1 MTTFSSILRLV
12 AAPTLLLVTTI
23 LAPAVQGQTEVASKA
38 REAPS
43 ATVVV
48 LPVAL
53 YNAQANVQ
61 EASDTSQA
69 ELSSQVLTAKLR
81 ELLGDQLIA
90 GARVASAANSPA
102 ARSAAAQQSCSVI
115 VSCVRQAAKALGA
128 PWVVM
133 AKVSKTSNLIWLFTG
148 QLIHVP
154 TGEIILD
161 DSTELKG
168 ETAAMVRA
176 GSRIF
181 AERVARTVRHGGAV
195 TNFPNTP

>member
-1 MTTFSSILRLV
+1 MTRYSLQTHTRAISAALILL
-12 AAPTLLLVTTI
+12 ATTIGYHHASAQTAAHALEAPTALV
-23 LAPAVQGQTEVASKA
+23 VA
-38 REAPS
+38 
-43 ATVVV
+43 

-61 EASDTSQA
+61 EASDSSQA
-69 ELSSQVLTAKLR
+69 ALSTQILTGKLQ
-81 ELLGDQLIA
+81 ELLGQQLIA
-90 GARVASAANSPA
+90 GERVASAAVSPGA
-102 ARSAAAQQSCSVI
+102 SATAGGPPCNVVVACARQVG
-115 VSCVRQAAKALGA
+115 KALGA
-128 PWVVM
+128 SWVVM

-168 ETAAMVRA
+168 ETQAMVRA

-181 AERVARTVRHGGAV
+181 AERVARTVRRGGMA
-195 TNFPNTP
+195 TNFP

>member
-1 MTTFSSILRLV
+1 MSGPSRFTTPIGLMLRLLPLV
-12 AAPTLLLVTTI
+12 PAAVHAQTDEGRLL
-23 LAPAVQGQTEVASKA
+23 PKEPSSAS
-38 REAPS
+38 
-43 ATVVV
+43 VVV

-61 EASDTSQA
+61 EASDASQA
-69 ELSSQVLTAKLR
+69 ELASQVLTRKLQ
-81 ELLGDQLIA
+81 ELLGKQVIA
-90 GARVASAANSPA
+90 GERVSTVAASPDAVATSGHQACN
-102 ARSAAAQQSCSVI
+102 VI
-115 VSCVRQAAKALGA
+115 VACARQVAKEVGA
-128 PWVVM
+128 PWAVM

-168 ETAAMVRA
+168 ETTAMVRA

-181 AERVARTVRHGGAV
+181 AERVARTVRRGGVA
-195 TNFPNTP
+195 TNFP

>member
-1 MTTFSSILRLV
+1 MSSPSRFTMAIRLV
-12 AAPTLLLVTTI
+12 LGLVPLLPTVAAAQTDKGGLLPKES
-23 LAPAVQGQTEVASKA
+23 PAAS
-38 REAPS
+38 
-43 ATVVV
+43 VVV

-61 EASDTSQA
+61 EASDASQA
-69 ELSSQVLTAKLR
+69 ELASQVLLRKLQ
-81 ELLGDQLIA
+81 ELLGKQVIS
-90 GARVASAANSPA
+90 GERVST
-102 ARSAAAQQSCSVI
+102 AAASPEAAATSGHQACNVI
-115 VSCVRQAAKALGA
+115 VACARQVAKDVGA

-168 ETAAMVRA
+168 ETTAMVRA
-176 GSRIF
+176 GSRSF
-181 AERVARTVRHGGAV
+181 AERVARTVRRGGVA
-195 TNFPNTP
+195 TNFP